1 MIKREQIKGALFLF
15 IITGTITMTMVNE
28 VTFGCTLVPRPDVT
42 NRPSFLLELT
52 IQGEVDKTSLLQD
65 DIRQA
70 FDIVRGSFIS
80 DVSEIVRDNIGKVT
94 NLIPYYVEA
103 EWSLNEEQYDLQIYY
118 YDEERQFRQD
128 LKNVFLKTSAVKLAH
143 LSMNPLQSIVY
154 LESDCKIFPV
164 SAPSKEFNV
173 WVTTL
178 HNLGIETV
186 AKYSNELSGSRIESI
201 SFERLN
207 YTTGK
212 VMLKLDSGI
221 IEEFVYN
228 DLSDLQGSSIPTPER
243 PRGDTEPF
251 FKYMIGYVASFAF
264 LLVVS
269 TVILFLRRKKHRQ
282 DIRL

>member
-1 MIKREQIKGALFLF
+1 M
-15 IITGTITMTMVNE
+15 
-28 VTFGCTLVPRPDVT
+28 PRPDVT

-251 FKYMIGYVASFAF
+251 FKYMIGYVVSFVF